1 MYKAGLGVKADA
13 TTVVVLVAA
22 QSRRCALPVVDL
34 RELYL
39 RYGCCMAYVAVE
51 RDGIAGIGSA
61 FHIGEGVFLTARHVL
76 DGSQITEIRIT
87 DADLFYRS
95 DLYPKREDGSYV
107 ITEGSPRMC
116 LASSGQLN
124 LSGGPYFHPDPT
136 VDVAAFRCEGLSKD
150 AHYVPLGYHLDDWI
164 GRGDFELT
172 GALVLGYPPV
182 PFTDAPLLVAAR
194 SEVNAVA
201 DLRNSKAPV
210 RFLLSAMP
218 RGGFSGGVA
227 ISEFGFALGIITES
241 LLSDHKPPELG
252 FFAVT
257 SIECIYD
264 CLDAHKMLPR
274 CQEPPEV

>member
-1 MYKAGLGVKADA
+1 
-13 TTVVVLVAA
+13 
-22 QSRRCALPVVDL
+22 
-34 RELYL
+34 
-39 RYGCCMAYVAVE
+39 MAYVAIE
-51 RDGIAGIGSA
+51 RDGVAGIGSA
-61 FHIGEGVFLTARHVL
+61 FHIGEGIFLTAKHVL
-76 DGSQITEIRIT
+76 DGSHVTEIKVT
-87 DADLFYRS
+87 DERLFYRS

-107 ITEGSPRMC
+107 ITPESPRIC
-116 LASSGQLN
+116 LDPSGLTK

-136 VDVAAFRCEGLSKD
+136 VDVAAFRCDGLAKD

-172 GALVLGYPPV
+172 NTLVLGYPPI
-182 PFTDAPLLVAAR
+182 PFTKAPLLVAAR

-201 DLRNSKAPV
+201 DLHNTKAPV

-227 ISEFGFALGIITES
+227 ISEFNIALGIITES

-257 SIECIYD
+257 SIECIYE
-264 CLDAHKMLPR
+264 CLDAHKILPR